1 MSWRLLFIMLS
12 VALAVSVW
20 SGLQLGEWLVAYAP
34 HAMRAS
40 AQISEAPPQP
50 VLDADGRP
58 YVAQPP
64 QPRIDGTLGVPYAPV
79 ERAPVLV
86 AAAVSD
92 QAVQSVD
99 ALTREKTP
107 QQDDKSQALPR
118 SQASDT
124 ADVVTLD
131 LQAADAA
138 AQADGT
144 PVQMQDYANR
154 PRVAVSSAVS
164 TVFSAEISGWQ
175 NALRRELARCATRGF
190 FGRPA
195 CSWNAR
201 KRYCEPNRAWGTVSE
216 CPPKPD

>member
-1 MSWRLLFIMLS
+1 
-12 VALAVSVW
+12 
-20 SGLQLGEWLVAYAP
+20 
-34 HAMRAS
+34 
-40 AQISEAPPQP
+40 
-50 VLDADGRP
+50 
-58 YVAQPP
+58 
-64 QPRIDGTLGVPYAPV
+64 V

-190 FGRPA
+190 FERPA